1 MAAPKIDTLE
11 LRIRWKDAEGQGH
24 EARVSIDRLVRKLAE
39 IAAERG
45 ALISISRAL

>member
-1 MAAPKIDTLE
+1 MAAPKIEPLE
-11 LRIRWKDAEGQGH
+11 LRIRWKDSDEQGH
-24 EARVSIDRLVRKLAE
+24 EARVPIDRLVRKLAE